1 MATITSTIR
10 LVDRMSPTLNKISK
24 SIDRVN
30 KQSRQIGAAQTWSR
44 FTAGVNTSTKST
56 HRLYYAL
63 RRVFFILGTSR
74 LLRGIVTVADTM
86 MNATARLGNLTNQ
99 NMALTAYYMD
109 AIYAAA
115 QRSRGDFMSMA
126 NSVGKLGTVAGHAF
140 ESIEEMIAFTEL
152 MNKLFVI
159 GGASAA
165 ESSNAMYQLTQ
176 AMAAGRLQ
184 GDEMRSILENSPLL
198 AQKIADYMGV
208 TVGEVKELGAQGK
221 ITSKIIKE
229 ALFGAADEIEEK
241 FENMPKTIGQI
252 WTQIKNHAIN
262 AFRPVIERIQQFIN
276 SPMFERFQNKIYDII
291 TGIANK
297 VILFFELLETP
308 KVQAALQA
316 VASAFRLI
324 GRIVSWVGEQVVNVA
339 RWICDNWSLVA
350 PIIYGIVTAL
360 IAYKAIL
367 LVIQAIKIVI
377 FLIDNWWLLAI
388 IAVVAAIYYAVN
400 AWNALTGSAVS
411 GTGVILGCI
420 GYVIALVVS
429 LIQAIWAIVVAIV
442 GGIVA
447 LVAVIIAAVSAAI
460 IAVCEFFRTLWRTAI
475 AIGRSLVQGC
485 VQIGENIAIIW
496 NNVRAWSVGAWW
508 SMVSGAIEAL
518 NALVSGADSACT
530 GIANFFIRIA
540 NKAIDAFNWIVSGW
554 NNTIGKLSGLSITN
568 PYTGT
573 KYEIIGDV
581 TFGEASHIDEISSMG
596 WAGITNTAAGKAASA
611 YGSIQSLK
619 AVDWGWSEV
628 GETWK
633 SNWDQLVTDTKYM
646 WNNANIGGVKLVDL
660 AGNIGN
666 FIKDTWTADLWMDPD
681 KTFES
686 WYNFGEKVDNG
697 IGTIVAGIG
706 ALLSGM
712 GGTIN
717 PATGEVVVPD
727 SVNSLLGDGYGDT
740 NDLLGDI
747 MDNTGSSAGSA
758 ANIEDTLDLAEEELE
773 LLRKIA
779 EKEIINRFTTAEI
792 QVNMTN
798 NNTVNSKMDL
808 DGIVTHLSTRLH
820 EELGVMASGVHY

>member
-1 MATITSTIR
+1 MATINSTIR

-276 SPMFERFQNKIYDII
+276 SPMFERFQNKI
-291 TGIANK
+291 
-297 VILFFELLETP
+297 
-308 KVQAALQA
+308 
-316 VASAFRLI
+316 
-324 GRIVSWVGEQVVNVA
+324 
-339 RWICDNWSLVA
+339 
-350 PIIYGIVTAL
+350 
-360 IAYKAIL
+360 
-367 LVIQAIKIVI
+367 
-377 FLIDNWWLLAI
+377 
-388 IAVVAAIYYAVN
+388 
-400 AWNALTGSAVS
+400 
-411 GTGVILGCI
+411 
-420 GYVIALVVS
+420 
-429 LIQAIWAIVVAIV
+429 
-442 GGIVA
+442 
-447 LVAVIIAAVSAAI
+447 
-460 IAVCEFFRTLWRTAI
+460 
-475 AIGRSLVQGC
+475 
-485 VQIGENIAIIW
+485 
-496 NNVRAWSVGAWW
+496 
-508 SMVSGAIEAL
+508 
-518 NALVSGADSACT
+518 
-530 GIANFFIRIA
+530 
-540 NKAIDAFNWIVSGW
+540 
-554 NNTIGKLSGLSITN
+554 
-568 PYTGT
+568 
-573 KYEIIGDV
+573 
-581 TFGEASHIDEISSMG
+581 
-596 WAGITNTAAGKAASA
+596 
-611 YGSIQSLK
+611 
-619 AVDWGWSEV
+619 
-628 GETWK
+628 
-633 SNWDQLVTDTKYM
+633 
-646 WNNANIGGVKLVDL
+646 
-660 AGNIGN
+660 
-666 FIKDTWTADLWMDPD
+666 
-681 KTFES
+681 
-686 WYNFGEKVDNG
+686 
-697 IGTIVAGIG
+697 
-706 ALLSGM
+706 
-712 GGTIN
+712 
-717 PATGEVVVPD
+717 
-727 SVNSLLGDGYGDT
+727 
-740 NDLLGDI
+740 
-747 MDNTGSSAGSA
+747 
-758 ANIEDTLDLAEEELE
+758 
-773 LLRKIA
+773 
-779 EKEIINRFTTAEI
+779 
-792 QVNMTN
+792 
-798 NNTVNSKMDL
+798 
-808 DGIVTHLSTRLH
+808 
-820 EELGVMASGVHY
+820 